1 MSRPSTYPTAQRHRS
16 PDWVR
21 AAVWVGVFALLLW
34 VLEGIDHVL
43 PGHPLDSEGI
53 RPRVE
58 DGLVGIA
65 LAPFLHLGF
74 AHLLANTL
82 PVLILGYLVL
92 ASGIGRGLAATAVIW
107 LVSGVG
113 VWLFSPSMS
122 VTIGASGLIFGW
134 LVYLL
139 MRGIFTHS
147 AWDIIVGIS
156 LFLLYGGALVGV
168 LPGQPGI
175 SWQAHLFGAV
185 GGAIA
190 AVMLAQRSPR
200 GTRSGHRDDEVGYYR

>member
-1 MSRPSTYPTAQRHRS
+1 MSRSSSYSTAQQHRS

-21 AAVWVGVFALLLW
+21 AAAWIGVFALLLW
-34 VLEGIDHVL
+34 VLEAIDTVL
-43 PGHPLDSEGI
+43 PNHPLDSEGI
-53 RPRVE
+53 RPRTE
-58 DGLVGIA
+58 DGLLGIL
-65 LAPFLHLGF
+65 LAPFLHLGYG
-74 AHLLANTL
+74 HLVANTV

-92 ASGIGRGLAATAVIW
+92 ASGVGRGLAATAVIW

-134 LVYLL
+134 LIYLL

-156 LFLLYGGALVGV
+156 LFFLYGGALIGV
-168 LPGQPGI
+168 LPGQTGI

-190 AVMLAQRSPR
+190 AVVLAERSR
-200 GTRSGHRDDEVGYYR
+200 GSGHRDDEVGYYR